1 MTRTMI
7 HALAAATLLAAPL
20 AARAEAPAGDPARG
34 KATFMKQMCSACHG
48 TVGQGSQ
55 YGPRLAPQP
64 FPWEAFEHQVRTPRS
79 SMPPYA
85 PRYLADAELADVYAY
100 IASIKP
106 GKKASEI
113 PLLNQ

>member
-1 MTRTMI
+1 VTRTI
-7 HALAAATLLAAPL
+7 TRALTAVLLAASL
-20 AARAEAPAGDPARG
+20 IAHAEAPAGDAARG
-34 KATFMKQMCSACHG
+34 KGIYMKQMCHACHG

-55 YGPRLAPQP
+55 YGPRIAPQP
-64 FPWEAFEHQVRTPRS
+64 FPWDAFAHQVRMPRS

-85 PRYLADAELADVYAY
+85 ASHLADAELADVYAY

-113 PLLNQ
+113 PLLSQ